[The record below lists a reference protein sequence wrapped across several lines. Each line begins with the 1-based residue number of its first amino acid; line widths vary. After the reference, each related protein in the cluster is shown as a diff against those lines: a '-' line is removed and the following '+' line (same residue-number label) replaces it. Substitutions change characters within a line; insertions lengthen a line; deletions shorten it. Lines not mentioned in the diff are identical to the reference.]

1 MEKRAFMQPQKALL
15 SETGFAAE
23 SLLAP
28 AQALAVYFA
37 RVLFEAPAVEEVARD
52 AARGRVLASEIR
64 TDADY
69 PLAPRSNMDGYAILA
84 ASVPGTLQIAGD
96 VRMGQATACGIDGT
110 QAARIPTG
118 GVLPPGA
125 DAVVPIEEARAGD
138 GTVSIEGRAER
149 GQNVIPRGADM
160 RAGDVVLSAGRTL
173 HAAHIG
179 LLASLGIERVP
190 VYRTPL
196 VGIVSS
202 GDEIVPVSQR
212 PRAGEV
218 RDSNRYAIAA
228 SLQAMGL
235 RTKHYP
241 TVGDAPGELADAL
254 RLMAAECDAIV
265 ASGGSSVGAH
275 DRLPE
280 AVAQFEPGVVVH
292 GLRIKPG
299 KPALFGAAGST
310 PIVGLPG
317 NPASASIVLEAVAA
331 SIFLKLTG
339 ANHRQSV
346 ERLPLTAALRGRPG
360 WTWYVPVAIE
370 DARARPLELRSFS
383 VRLAAQADGYVVV
396 HPDAPAI
403 DAGDEVVVHRFWG
416 T

>member
-1 MEKRAFMQPQKALL
+1 VEQ
-15 SETGFAAE
+15 
-23 SLLAP
+23 
-28 AQALAVYFA
+28 
-37 RVLFEAPAVEEVARD
+37 RV
-52 AARGRVLASEIR
+52 
-64 TDADY
+64 
-69 PLAPRSNMDGYAILA
+69 
-84 ASVPGTLQIAGD
+84 
-96 VRMGQATACGIDGT
+96 
-110 QAARIPTG
+110 
-118 GVLPPGA
+118 
-125 DAVVPIEEARAGD
+125 
-138 GTVSIEGRAER
+138 ER
-149 GQNVIPRGADM
+149 GQNVILRGADM
-160 RAGDVVLSAGRTL
+160 RAGEVVLAAGRTL

-179 LLASLGIERVP
+179 LLASLGIERVR
-190 VYRTPL
+190 VYRRPL

-228 SLQAMGL
+228 TLQAMGL

-254 RLMAAECDAIV
+254 RLMAGECDAVV

-275 DRLPE
+275 DQLPE

-299 KPALFGAAGST
+299 KPALFGADGST

-317 NPASASIVLEAVAA
+317 NPASASMVLEAVAA
-331 SIFLKLTG
+331 PIFFKLTG
-339 ANHRQSV
+339 ASYRQPV
-346 ERLPLTAALRGRPG
+346 ERLPLAAPLRGRAG

-370 DARARPLELRSFS
+370 EARARPLELRSFS

-396 HPDAPAI
+396 PADSPAI
-403 DAGDEVVVHRFWG
+403 EAGDEVVVHRFWG

>member
-1 MEKRAFMQPQKALL
+1 MQPQKALL

-28 AQALAVYFA
+28 SEALAVFFE
-37 RVLFEAPAVEEVARD
+37 RVLFEVPAVEEVARD
-52 AARGRVLASEIR
+52 AARGRVLASDIR
-64 TDADY
+64 ADADY
-69 PLAPRSNMDGYAILA
+69 PLAPRSNMDGYAIVA
-84 ASVPGTLQIAGD
+84 ASVPGTLQVAGD
-96 VRMGQATACGIDGT
+96 VRMGHAAACEIDATH
-110 QAARIPTG
+110 AARIPTG

-125 DAVVPIEEARAGD
+125 DAIVPIEEVRAGD

-149 GQNVIPRGADM
+149 GQHVIPRGADM
-160 RAGDVVLSAGRTL
+160 RAGDVVLAGGRTL

-190 VYRTPL
+190 VYRRPL

-228 SLQAMGL
+228 SLDAMGV

-241 TVGDAPGELADAL
+241 TAGDAPGELADAL
-254 RLMAAECDAIV
+254 RLMVAECDAIV
-265 ASGGSSVGAH
+265 ASGGSSVGTH

-299 KPALFGAAGST
+299 KPALFGASGST

-331 SIFLKLTG
+331 PIFFKLAG
-339 ANHRQSV
+339 ANYRQSV
-346 ERLPLTAALRGRPG
+346 ERLPVTAALRGRTG

-370 DARARPLELRSFS
+370 DGRARPLELRSFS

-396 HPDAPAI
+396 PADSPAI
-403 DAGDEVVVHRFWG
+403 DAGDEVAVHRFWG